1 MSGDRAPRLAKPDR
15 PWMMRTYA
23 GHSTAQASNEL
34 YRGNLAKGQTGL
46 SVAFDLPTQTGY
58 DPDDELARGEVGKVG
73 VPVVHRGD
81 MATLMDGIP
90 LGEMNTSMTI
100 NATAAWLLALYI
112 VAAEEQG
119 VAQGQLQGTTQNDII
134 KEFLARGT
142 YAFPPAPSMR
152 LIADMI
158 AYTVEH
164 VPKWNPI
171 NICSYHLQEAGAT
184 PVQEIAYAMS
194 NAIAVLDAARERVEA
209 AHSGD
214 EAAAREL
221 MGQVFGRISFFV
233 NAGVRF
239 VEEHAKLRAMSILWE
254 ELGRERYGVTDPK
267 HLRFRY
273 GVQVNS
279 LGLTEAQP
287 ENNVQRIVLET
298 LAVTLGR
305 DARARAIQ
313 LPAWNE
319 ALGLPRPWDQQWSL
333 RIQQVMA
340 YETDLL
346 EYPDIFEGS
355 HVMDGLVAELLEG
368 ARAEIAVVAEHGG
381 AVEAVPYMKGALVDS
396 HRRRIHR
403 IESGEQV
410 VVGQNR
416 FAETAVS
423 PLTDDAE
430 GGILVVD
437 PAVEAEQIEAVRR
450 WRSERDQGAVDAA
463 LADLAQVAAD
473 EASRENLMIPTIA
486 AARAGATTGE
496 WARTLREVFG
506 SYRAPTG
513 VGEASG
519 HETPDAELTELR
531 EEVSRLQE
539 RLGRRPK
546 ILVGKPGLDGH
557 SNGAEQIAV
566 RARDAGMDVVYEGIR
581 LTPAQIAASALQEGV
596 HVIGLSILSGS
607 HRELIPAV
615 IDALRESGVTVPVV
629 VGGII
634 PDQDVAPLKRA
645 GVACVYT
652 PKDFDLTQIMRD
664 IVELVGK
671 DSASGNGA
679 TMPNGNGSAADNA
692 AASNGSG
699 SGSSAHVA

>member
-1 MSGDRAPRLAKPDR
+1 MSGDQTPRLRERDR

-23 GHSTAQASNEL
+23 GHSTAKASNQL

-58 DPDDELARGEVGKVG
+58 DSDHPLAKGEVGKVG
-73 VPVVHRGD
+73 VPISHRGD

-119 VAQGQLQGTTQNDII
+119 VAQERLQGTTQNDII

-152 LIADMI
+152 LTADMI

-184 PVQEIAYAMS
+184 PVQEIAYAIS
-194 NAIAVLDAARERVEA
+194 NAVAVLDAARERIDASIE
-209 AHSGD
+209 GPD
-214 EAAAREL
+214 EEL

-403 IESGEQV
+403 IESGEQI

-416 FAETAVS
+416 FAETEES
-423 PLTDDAE
+423 PLTAD
-430 GGILVVD
+430 GLGPTHPSILVVD

-450 WRSERDQGAVDAA
+450 WRSERDQTAVDAA
-463 LADLAQVAAD
+463 LSDLARVAGQ
-473 EASRENLMIPTIA
+473 ESSQENLMIPTIA

-496 WARTLREVFG
+496 WSRTLREVFG

-519 HETPDAELTELR
+519 HETPDGDLKELR
-531 EEVSRLQE
+531 QEVARLQE
-539 RLGRRPK
+539 QLGRRPK

-566 RARDAGMDVVYEGIR
+566 RARDSGMDVVYEGIR

-615 IDALRESGVTVPVV
+615 IEALREAGVQAPVV

-652 PKDFDLTQIMRD
+652 PKDFDLTRIMRD
-664 IVELVGK
+664 IVELVGSGAGA
-671 DSASGNGA
+671 DSGASSGNGTA
-679 TMPNGNGSAADNA
+679 VGSGNGSAP
-692 AASNGSG
+692 SG
-699 SGSSAHVA
+699 SALKA